1 MAEANFKNRTL
12 YHGDNLEFLR
22 EMNSESID
30 LIATDPPF
38 NTRRNRASSAGSYE
52 DNWKWLPEGQ
62 MKPDQ
67 WHWENVVHEHWLE
80 EIRDYNNALYQVIE
94 TTRET
99 HSDGAAA
106 FLCFLGVRLLEMHR
120 ILKPTGSIYLHCD
133 HSANA
138 YIRMA
143 MDAIFGRQNFRNEIV
158 WAYTGPS
165 NVRKHFPRKHDT
177 IFFYAKSPQ
186 TPFNRDDVRVPYH
199 SETLARRG
207 RTEGERSIIS
217 PSVEIEGRRDSNQVE
232 EKFGAGKVPEDWWT
246 GIAVLTNQSERTG
259 SPDQKPLA
267 LYERI
272 IRASS
277 NVGDW
282 VLDPF
287 SGCATTPIAAEKLGR
302 KWVGIDRRSDAEAHI
317 LNRLLDTKGRA
328 ANNKYISFNDDGNPD
343 PERLVRARELI
354 SDMGFTFTD
363 QPPIPSTDHDNAPF
377 LRQVAGTPTR
387 SRNRFTYQ
395 EMKDILIE
403 MFGPRCWGCD
413 YVAENTRS
421 HPASRFLELDHIDPV
436 SSGGS
441 NDLTNRAL
449 LCRPCNADKSDDHT
463 LIWLRKQAG
472 YATGNR
478 KGTRHPIDLGLA
490 KLQIEEYLK
499 TLS

>member
-22 EMNSESID
+22 EMNSECID

-67 WHWENVVHEHWLE
+67 WHWENIVHEHWLE

-158 WAYTGPS
+158 WAYTGPG

-177 IFFYAKSPQ
+177 ILFYAKSDQ
-186 TPFNRDDVRVPYH
+186 STFNREDVRVPYVRVTGTGH
-199 SETLARRG
+199 NSLSRG
-207 RTEGERSIIS
+207 KRTDAEVKALESKY
-217 PSVEIEGRRDSNQVE
+217 
-232 EKFGAGKVPEDWWT
+232 EKRGKLPEDYWT
-246 GIAVLTNQSERTG
+246 DIPGGGHISKNERTG

-317 LNRLLDTKGRA
+317 LNRLLDTTGRA
-328 ANNKYISFNDDGNPD
+328 ANNKYIPFDEDGNPD
-343 PERLVRARELI
+343 PERLAHARELI

-395 EMKDILIE
+395 EMKDILIK